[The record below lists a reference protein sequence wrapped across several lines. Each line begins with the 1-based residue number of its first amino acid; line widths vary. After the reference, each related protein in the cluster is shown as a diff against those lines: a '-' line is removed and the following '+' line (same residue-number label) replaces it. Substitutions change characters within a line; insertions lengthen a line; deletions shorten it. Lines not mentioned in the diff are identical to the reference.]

1 MINFIN
7 NKPAIKNKETE
18 LNACAIEVIIATI
31 TAKNNE

>member
-18 LNACAIEVIIATI
+18 LNPWAIEVIIA
-31 TAKNNE
+31 AKSAI